1 MRPPAGDGGHVNLL
15 GLDRAGLAEALE
27 GQIDRSFRV
36 DQIYRALHERHVRS
50 LNEITNLSKELRAH
64 LEQGFTANRPAV
76 HERALSVDGTAKYL
90 LRLDDGAIV
99 EAVDIP
105 EAERRTLCISSQAG
119 CALGC
124 RFCVTGYW
132 GAGRSLLPAE
142 IVGQVYAIVED
153 RGLDFD
159 DLNLVFMGMGE
170 PLVNLDNVR
179 SSLGALTETLSWRK
193 ITVSTAGVVPGIDE
207 MATWE
212 HRPNLAISLH
222 APDDERRSRLMPI
235 NRKYPLESL
244 LRSLRRYPTP
254 KGRPLTF
261 EYTLIDGF
269 NDDLAD
275 VPRLVRLLHGL
286 RYKVNLIPL
295 NPDPVLDPLRAP
307 LPERIVAFER
317 ALKDSGVRCSVRRP
331 RGDDIGAACGQLRAS
346 ERQPRG
352 FKPLEVGA
360 T

>member
-1 MRPPAGDGGHVNLL
+1 
-15 GLDRAGLAEALE
+15 
-27 GQIDRSFRV
+27 
-36 DQIYRALHERHVRS
+36 
-50 LNEITNLSKELRAH
+50 
-64 LEQGFTANRPAV
+64 
-76 HERALSVDGTAKYL
+76 
-90 LRLDDGAIV
+90 
-99 EAVDIP
+99 
-105 EAERRTLCISSQAG
+105 
-119 CALGC
+119 
-124 RFCVTGYW
+124 
-132 GAGRSLLPAE
+132 
-142 IVGQVYAIVED
+142 
-153 RGLDFD
+153 
-159 DLNLVFMGMGE
+159 GE

>member
-1 MRPPAGDGGHVNLL
+1 MDPASGGEARTNLL
-15 GLDRAGLAEALE
+15 GLDRESLAAALE
-27 GQIDRSFRV
+27 GEIDRSFRV
-36 DQIYRALHERHVRS
+36 DQIYTAVHQRHVRS
-50 LNEITNLSKELRAH
+50 LDEITNLSKELRAS
-64 LEQGFTANRPAV
+64 LGRKFTVARPAV
-76 HERALSVDGTAKYL
+76 HERAISLDGTAKYL
-90 LRLDDGAIV
+90 LRLTDGAIV

-105 EAERRTLCISSQAG
+105 EPDRRTLCISSQAG
-119 CALGC
+119 CALAC

-142 IVGQVYAIVED
+142 IVGQVLAIVED
-153 RGLDFD
+153 RDLRFD

-170 PLVNLDNVR
+170 PLLNLEHVR
-179 SSLGALTETLSWRK
+179 SSLGALTESMSWRR

-212 HRPNLAISLH
+212 HRPNLAVSLH

-235 NRKYPLESL
+235 NRKYPLRAL
-244 LRSLRRYPTP
+244 LGALGRYPTP

-261 EYTLIDGF
+261 EYTLIEGF
-269 NDDLAD
+269 NDDLGD

-286 RYKVNLIPL
+286 NYKINLIPL

-307 LPERIVAFER
+307 APERIVAFER
-317 ALKDSGVRCSVRRP
+317 ALKKAGARCSVRRP

-346 ERQPRG
+346 DRQPRG
-352 FKPLEVGA
+352 FEPLEVA
-360 T
+360 AR